1 MTTTFADER
10 VVTPGA
16 RGPNRPD
23 SGRSVASGNVSAE
36 PQIEIPL
43 GGVLARDQFRVSRKL
58 PAAPAGLT
66 VLLLDAHVL
75 ARSNE
80 LADVRIADAEGRQ
93 VPYLVEERAEPLA
106 VRLGVPERVAEGR
119 SSRYRLEMPYD
130 AWPKSTRLVLTTN
143 ARVFDRNVIVR
154 RVPDNHRN
162 RRASVIAS
170 SAWRSAD
177 PELLPPVF
185 EVGFVV
191 QDARAVEVVVDE
203 GDNAPLPIT
212 SAQLLLRSR
221 ALRFHH
227 PGTPLFL
234 LYGNRRAR
242 APRYDLALLAARLV
256 GESARELSLPPTI
269 DERGDDD
276 RSGRRLFWIGI
287 VIAAVVLIAMLLRL
301 VLFSGETSRAPGD
314 ST

>member
-16 RGPNRPD
+16 RGPSRPD

-119 SSRYRLEMPYD
+119 SSRYRLELPYD

-177 PELLPPVF
+177 PELPPPVF

-212 SAQLLLRSR
+212 SAQLLLPSR

-242 APRYDLALLAARLV
+242 APRYDLALLAPRLV